1 MFAKSWR
8 FGSDSGSCFKYSY
21 LTCSTFCGIPIVQ
34 LSKLFVTGCWKAPR
48 VPLVYPRAVAAK
60 SAYSHTSTFAPG
72 PNLSS
77 SHSVVG
83 KLGGE
88 LDANGRQRS
97 WLISPCD

>member
-1 MFAKSWR
+1 MGVGVSSIVLDLFDFLWNSII
-8 FGSDSGSCFKYSY
+8 SY
-21 LTCSTFCGIPIVQ
+21 GKF
-34 LSKLFVTGCWKAPR
+34 FVTGFWKAPR
-48 VPLVYPRAVAAK
+48 VPLVYPSAVAAK